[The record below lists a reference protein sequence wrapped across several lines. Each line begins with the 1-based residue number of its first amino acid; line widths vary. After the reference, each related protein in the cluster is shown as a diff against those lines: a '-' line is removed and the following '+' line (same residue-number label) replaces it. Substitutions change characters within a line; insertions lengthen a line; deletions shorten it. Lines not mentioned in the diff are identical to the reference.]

1 MVVRASMSRSRYRA
15 VFFDNPYIL
24 WKDWKTKKIYRK
36 KKKKNYWKINVS
48 TSWSTGIQ
56 VSNRKLAW
64 KTLSTSWYRLR
75 FYLVNKQ
82 FVCTM
87 ILFTLNNYIFVF
99 RMGFVSGTRSRFLNL
114 FVLFNFVEIIA
125 QDYYSIEFRGK
136 EFRAKIQN
144 SPAHLHRISPWRAR
158 FQLTI
163 IN

>member
-1 MVVRASMSRSRYRA
+1 MSRSRYRA
-15 VFFDNPYIL
+15 VFFDKSVYSLERLENEENIQ
-24 WKDWKTKKIYRK
+24 K

-99 RMGFVSGTRSRFLNL
+99 RMRFVSGTRSRFLNL

>member
-1 MVVRASMSRSRYRA
+1 MSRSRYRA
-15 VFFDNPYIL
+15 VFFDKSVYSLERLENEENIQ
-24 WKDWKTKKIYRK
+24 K

-136 EFRAKIQN
+136 EFRTKIQN